1 MSRDP
6 SFCESSLRPLSDHS
20 VFVAHNDYGKSGFE
34 AVVDL
39 SDTRKQIVEKIAA
52 KELGFDHV
60 FRVDE
65 FNVAEGWSR
74 DVTEDILAEADALRG
89 SPEPEFNDPI
99 AAHWDMERDL
109 RKHGAAA

>member
-1 MSRDP
+1 MNR
-6 SFCESSLRPLSDHS
+6 DHS

-34 AVVDL
+34 ALVDL
-39 SDTRKQIVEKIAA
+39 SLTRKQIVEKIAA
-52 KELGFDHV
+52 KELGFDYV

-65 FNVAEGWSR
+65 YNVAEGWAR

-89 SPEPEFNDPI
+89 SAEPEINDPV
-99 AAHWDMERDL
+99 AAHWDMKRDL